1 MVGLRCLIFIPTYN
15 EAENVEALYRRIE
28 SLGLENDVLF
38 LDDNSPDGTGQI
50 IDRLAAENPRV
61 HSIHRTGK
69 LGIGSAHRDGIRWA
83 HQHGYEVLV
92 TLDCD
97 FTHSPELIPEFL
109 RCASDHDV
117 VIGSRYLSKN
127 SLVGWSMLRKFLTAV
142 GHILTTKLLRM
153 PHDATGAFRVYRL
166 DRIPDGVFEAV
177 YSRSYSFF
185 FESLYVL
192 WLNSYRIKEI
202 SISLPAR
209 TYGHSKMAWRDA
221 AYSALL
227 LIYLCAKT
235 LINRKAFLYAEPV
248 VPVGG
253 SSFKTSAEADW
264 DKYWISKST
273 PAPLIYELIAAFYRR
288 FVIRPALNHFTG
300 LCFAPGS
307 KILHAG
313 CGGGEVDV
321 DISHKYLI
329 SALDIS
335 LPALGLYRKQ
345 NGPGSEVI
353 HGSVFQIPAPDR
365 IYDGIYNAGVMEHF
379 TVEEINRV
387 LDEFYRVLKPDG
399 KILLFWPP
407 AYGFTVR
414 FLGVVHYVLRNF
426 LKNDIKLHPA
436 ELTHVWSKSQVNE
449 YLRNSGFVLD
459 KFSFGIRDLFT
470 QVAIVARKPAIPL
483 DRELVPNRQRPLAHN
498 ASAEIL

>member
-28 SLGLENDVLF
+28 SLGLASDFLF
-38 LDDNSPDGTGQI
+38 LDDNSPDGTGQV
-50 IDRLAAENPRV
+50 IDRLVAENPRV
-61 HSIHRTGK
+61 HAIHRPGK

-83 HQHGYEVLV
+83 HQHGYQVLV

-97 FTHSPELIPEFL
+97 FTHSPEFIPEFL
-109 RCASDHDV
+109 RCSSDYDV
-117 VIGSRYLSKN
+117 VLGSRYLCKN
-127 SLVGWSMLRKFLTAV
+127 SLVDWSVLRKVLTGV
-142 GHILTTKLLRM
+142 GHFLTTKLLRM
-153 PHDATGAFRVYRL
+153 PYDATGAFRVYRL
-166 DRIPDGVFEAV
+166 DRIPDGVFDAV

-192 WLNSYRIKEI
+192 WLNNYRINEI
-202 SISLPAR
+202 SIPLPAR

-227 LIYLCAKT
+227 LTYLCAKT
-235 LINRKAFLYAEPV
+235 LINRKAFLYAEPLELV
-248 VPVGG
+248 AA
-253 SSFKTSAEADW
+253 SSLKTQAEADW
-264 DKYWISKST
+264 DKYWFSKST
-273 PAPLIYELIAAFYRR
+273 PAPLIYDLIAAFYRR
-288 FVIRPALNHFTG
+288 FIIRPALNHFTR

-321 DISHKYLI
+321 DISHRYSI

-335 LPALGLYRKQ
+335 LPALGLYRKH
-345 NGPGSEVI
+345 NGLWSEVI

-365 IYDGIYNAGVMEHF
+365 VYDGIYNAGVMEHF
-379 TVEEINRV
+379 TVEEINHA
-387 LDEFYRVLKPDG
+387 LGEFYRVLKPDG

-407 AYGFTVR
+407 AFGVTVR
-414 FLGVVHYVLRNF
+414 FLGIVHYVLRNF
-426 LKNDIKLHPA
+426 LKHDIKLHPD
-436 ELTHVWSKSQVNE
+436 EVTHVRSKGQVNE
-449 YLRNSGFVLD
+449 YLKNSGFVLE

-470 QVAIVARKPAIPL
+470 QVAIIARKPAISRGEP
-483 DRELVPNRQRPLAHN
+483 VPDRQRQFTHN
-498 ASAEIL
+498 TSAEIL

>member
-1 MVGLRCLIFIPTYN
+1 MVSLRCLIFIPTYN
-15 EAENVEALYRRIE
+15 EAENVEALYQRIE
-28 SLGLENDVLF
+28 SLGRENDVLF

-61 HSIHRTGK
+61 HAIHRPGK
-69 LGIGSAHRDGIRWA
+69 LGIGSAHRDAIRWA
-83 HQHGYEVLV
+83 HQHNYDVLV

-109 RCASDHDV
+109 RYSSENDV

-127 SLVGWSMLRKFLTAV
+127 SLVGWSMLRKFLTGV
-142 GHILTTKLLRM
+142 GHFLTTKLLRM
-153 PHDATGAFRVYRL
+153 PHDATGAFRAYRL
-166 DRIPDGVFEAV
+166 DRIPDGVFDAV

-192 WLNSYRIKEI
+192 WLNNYRVKEI

-227 LIYLCAKT
+227 LTYLCAKT

-248 VPVGG
+248 IPTG
-253 SSFKTSAEADW
+253 SSSSKTQAEVDW
-264 DKYWISKST
+264 DEYWISKSA

-288 FVIRPALNHFTG
+288 FVIRRALNHFTG
-300 LCFAPGS
+300 LCFAAGS

-321 DISHKYLI
+321 DTSHKYSI

-335 LPALGLYRKQ
+335 LPALALYRKH
-345 NGPGSEVI
+345 NGPCSEVI
-353 HGSVFQIPAPDR
+353 HGSVFQIPALDG

-379 TVEEINRV
+379 TAEEIKRA

-407 AYGFTVR
+407 AYGVTVR
-414 FLGVVHYVLRNF
+414 FLGIVHYVLRKF
-426 LKNDIKLHPA
+426 LEDDIQLHPE
-436 ELTHVWSKSQVNE
+436 ELTHVRSKSQANE
-449 YLRNSGFVLD
+449 YLSNSGFVLE

-470 QVAIVARKPAIPL
+470 QVAIVARKAAIPP
-483 DRELVPNRQRPLAHN
+483 DVGLVPNWQRRVAQNISTEVL
-498 ASAEIL
+498 

>member
-1 MVGLRCLIFIPTYN
+1 LIFIPTYN

-28 SLGLENDVLF
+28 SLGLESDVLF
-38 LDDNSPDGTGQI
+38 LDDNSPDGTGQV
-50 IDRLAAENPRV
+50 IDRLAAENPRI
-61 HSIHRTGK
+61 HAIHRPGK

-83 HQHGYEVLV
+83 HQRGYEVLV

-109 RCASDHDV
+109 RSSSEYDV

-127 SLVGWSMLRKFLTAV
+127 SLVGWSMLRKFLTGV
-142 GHILTTKLLRM
+142 GHFLTSKLLRM

-166 DRIPDGVFEAV
+166 DRIPDGVFDGV

-192 WLNSYRIKEI
+192 WLNNYRIKEL

-227 LIYLCAKT
+227 LTYLCAKT
-235 LINRKAFLYAEPV
+235 LINRRAFLYAEPV
-248 VPVGG
+248 VPVGV
-253 SSFKTSAEADW
+253 SSLKTQAEADW
-264 DKYWISKST
+264 DEYWFSKST
-273 PAPLIYELIAAFYRR
+273 PAPLIYDLIAAFYRR
-288 FVIRPALNHFTG
+288 FVIRPALNHFIG

-313 CGGGEVDV
+313 CGGGEVDA
-321 DISHKYLI
+321 DISHKYSI

-335 LPALGLYRKQ
+335 LKALGLYRKH
-345 NGPGSEVI
+345 NVIHSNLI

-365 IYDGIYNAGVMEHF
+365 VYDGIYNAGVMEHF
-379 TVEEINRV
+379 TVEEINQA
-387 LDEFYRVLKPDG
+387 LNEFYRVLKPGG

-407 AYGFTVR
+407 AFGVTVR
-414 FLGVVHYVLRNF
+414 FLRIVHYVLRNF
-426 LKNDIKLHPA
+426 LKKDIKLHP
-436 ELTHVWSKSQVNE
+436 EEVTHLWSKSQVDE
-449 YLRNSGFVLD
+449 YLKNSGFVLD

-470 QVAIVARKPAIPL
+470 QVAIIARKPAIPL
-483 DRELVPNRQRPLAHN
+483 DELVPNQRRRLAHVT
-498 ASAEIL
+498 SAETL

>member
-1 MVGLRCLIFIPTYN
+1 VGGLRRLIFIPTYN
-15 EAENVEALYRRIE
+15 EAENVEALYRRIQA
-28 SLGLENDVLF
+28 LDLDTDYLF

-50 IDRLAAENPRV
+50 IDRLSAENPRFHAV
-61 HSIHRTGK
+61 HRSGK
-69 LGIGSAHRDGIRWA
+69 LGIGSAHRHGIRWA
-83 HQHGYEVLV
+83 HQHGYDVLV

-109 RCASDHDV
+109 QCSSEHDV
-117 VIGSRYLSKN
+117 VIGSRYLSEN
-127 SLVGWSMLRKFLTAV
+127 SLMGWSMLRKFLTAV
-142 GHILTTKLLRM
+142 GHFLTTKLLRM

-166 DRIPDGVFEAV
+166 DRIPDGVFDAV

-192 WLNSYRIKEI
+192 WLNNYDIKEMP
-202 SISLPAR
+202 ISLPAR

-221 AYSALL
+221 TYSALL
-227 LIYLCAKT
+227 LAYLCAKT

-248 VPVGG
+248 MTAGE
-253 SSFKTSAEADW
+253 SSLKSDAEASW
-264 DKYWISKST
+264 DSYWLSKST
-273 PAPLIYELIAAFYRR
+273 PGPLIYELIAAFYRR
-288 FVIRPALNHFTG
+288 FVIRPALNHFTS

-321 DISHKYLI
+321 DISRKYSV

-335 LPALGLYRKQ
+335 LPALGLYRKH

-353 HGSVFQIPAPDR
+353 HGSVFQIPASDST
-365 IYDGIYNAGVMEHF
+365 YDGIYNAGVMEHF
-379 TVEEINRV
+379 TVEEIKRAF
-387 LDEFYRVLKPDG
+387 DEFYRVLKPDG

-407 AYGFTVR
+407 AYGITVR
-414 FLGVVHYVLRNF
+414 FLGAVHYVLHNV
-426 LKNDIKLHPA
+426 LKKQLKLHPD
-436 ELTHVWSKSQVNE
+436 EITHVWSKSQVNE
-449 YLRNSGFVLD
+449 YLSHSGLVLD

-470 QVAIVARKPAIPL
+470 QVAIMAHKPVMPTYV
-483 DRELVPNRQRPLAHN
+483 ELAPNQQRRG
-498 ASAEIL
+498 ASHTNVEVS